1 MRIRALAL
9 LATLLLPLPLLAQ
22 TYDYTY
28 TGNDFQGDGLYVV
41 PPVLPYTTSD
51 FVTVTF
57 TLSAPLGDNLGEG
70 TTIRPLTW
78 SFSDGVQTD
87 TSADLSADS
96 DFYLDTNGSGTI
108 VDWQVL
114 DTFGVGFS
122 SQIQTIFET
131 QLAYSYNYDYGYNSP
146 RNGANLTSGEGSEIY
161 NPGVWTVSESGAPS
175 VPEGSSLSLMLLSG
189 VCLLGA
195 GFFRFRKKSG
205 AAGQA

>member
-28 TGNDFQGDGLYVV
+28 TGNDFQGDGLSVV

-87 TSADLSADS
+87 TSADPGATS
-96 DFYLDTNGSGTI
+96 DFTFITNGSGQI
-108 VDWQVL
+108 LDWDVVDY
-114 DTFGVGFS
+114 FGVADNS
-122 SQIQTIFET
+122 SIGTYGATPFNVDDGV
-131 QLAYSYNYDYGYNSP
+131 YSYTGSVS
-146 RNGANLTSGEGSEIY
+146 GAEKY
-161 NPGVWTVSESGAPS
+161 NPGLWTVSESVSS
-175 VPEGSSLSLMLLSG
+175 VPEGSSYPLLLLSG
-189 VCLLGA
+189 ACLFGVGLFRYRKSLGA
-195 GFFRFRKKSG
+195 GDG
-205 AAGQA
+205 A